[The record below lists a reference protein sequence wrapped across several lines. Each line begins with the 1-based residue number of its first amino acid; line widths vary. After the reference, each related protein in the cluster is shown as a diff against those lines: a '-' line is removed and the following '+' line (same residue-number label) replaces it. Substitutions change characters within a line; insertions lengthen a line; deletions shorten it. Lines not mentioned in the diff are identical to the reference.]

1 MKKVS
6 EIFICDVC
14 NKEEVKM
21 QTISYPVLFTTDQT
35 EGKPRKPYISQE
47 KLDLCSSCL
56 DKIVKLQGSGAQGHN
71 TYKLKK

>member
-14 NKEEVKM
+14 NKEEITM
-21 QTISYPVLFTTDQT
+21 ESINYPVMFVTDE
-35 EGKPRKPYISQE
+35 EGKTCKPYIKQI
-47 KLDLCSSCL
+47 KLEACKNCQ
-56 DKIVKLQGSGAQGHN
+56 DKIVKLQGSGVQGHN

>member
-21 QTISYPVLFTTDQT
+21 QTISYPVLFTTDT
-35 EGKPRKPYISQE
+35 EGKTCKPYISQE
-47 KLDLCSSCL
+47 KLDLCNSCL